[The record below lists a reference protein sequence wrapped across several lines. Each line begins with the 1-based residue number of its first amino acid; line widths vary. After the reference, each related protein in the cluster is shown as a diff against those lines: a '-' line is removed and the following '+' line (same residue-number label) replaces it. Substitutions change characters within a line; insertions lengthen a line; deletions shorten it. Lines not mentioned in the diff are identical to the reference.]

1 MEITYNNNI
10 LSKNQSDIRKSISS
24 KVLEKEI
31 LKKESHQMKDFNFMS
46 ASLSRFLPQV
56 PREDHWDIYIKIITT
71 MRLREFD
78 LTDLHKISNKLST
91 IKDNELFKEVDKPKI
106 YITCHLGFCKASISL
121 LILNGVKNIALVVD
135 ESTYKNQASTIL
147 AINDKFKNAFGLDNE
162 LKIINVEKPNTAL
175 EMMQLIKSGFSLF
188 AYIDGNSGYKGV
200 YNKEKTIEIP
210 FLSSAIS
217 SRTGLSTIAYFMD
230 IPIIPFVA
238 YYSEDGM
245 VPHIKFFDQLKRDNT
260 KDIVT
265 FTEVTTKRLYGLF
278 EHYIE
283 KFYDQWESWF
293 YIHKYLPKEI
303 LAAENISLNINSLTK
318 EDFNQGNYSVF
329 KIDEDHYLFNRISFS
344 VFPISQDNFN
354 MFISFQNA

>member
-10 LSKNQSDIRKSISS
+10 LSKSQSEIRNSIAA

-31 LKKESHQMKDFNFMS
+31 QKKASNQMKDFNFMS
-46 ASLSRFLPQV
+46 ASLSRFMPQV

-91 IKDNELFKEVDKPKI
+91 TKENALFKQVDQPKI

-147 AINDKFKNAFGLDNE
+147 AINEKFKNAFGLDNE
-162 LKIINVEKPNTAL
+162 LKVINVEKSNTAL
-175 EMMQLIKSGFSLF
+175 EMMQLIKNGFSLF

-210 FLSSAIS
+210 FLSSTIS
-217 SRTGLSTIAYFMD
+217 SRTGLSKIAYFMNV
-230 IPIIPFVA
+230 PIVPFVA
-238 YYSEDGM
+238 YYSENGM
-245 VPHIKFFDQLKRDNT
+245 VPHIKFFDQIKKDKT
-260 KDIVT
+260 KEMEA
-265 FTEVTTKRLYGLF
+265 FTEDTTKKLYEFF

-303 LAAENISLNINSLTK
+303 LAAENISLNVNSLTK
-318 EDFNQGNYSVF
+318 VDFKKGTYSVF
-329 KIDEDHYLFNRISFS
+329 KIDEDHYLFNRISFT
-344 VFPISQDNFN
+344 VFPISQDNFKT
-354 MFISFQNA
+354 FISFQNA